1 MNAQIKKLTQAF
13 PAFPAFRLR
22 LVDNKRWALMAGVGL
37 AVAATAII
45 VSVLWTGNR
54 GYVSLYGRQENLPV
68 SQIVTVLDGEKLTY
82 RIDPQ
87 SGQILVPEDA
97 LSKTR
102 MTLAA
107 KGVQAILPSGYEL
120 MDKDEVLGSS
130 QFVQN
135 VRYKRSLE
143 GELAQSIMSLDA
155 VESARVHLALNEESS
170 FVVSDEPQNSASVV
184 VRLHYGA
191 KLNMDQVNAIVH
203 LVSGSIPGLQASK
216 VSVVDQAGNLLTDG
230 IGAGEAV
237 SAATRKRDQILKDI
251 QDKTRASVANV
262 LDSLVGTG
270 NYRVSVMPDLDLSTI
285 DETQEHYGDAPKI
298 NREESVL
305 DSDTNQVAMGVPG
318 SLSNR
323 PPIAANQ
330 MSNGTEE
337 NRSPEALSKHS
348 ESKRDYSYDRSV
360 QHIQHP
366 DFAVKRLNVAVV
378 LNQNA
383 PALKNW
389 KPEQT
394 TQLTALLNNAAGIDA
409 QRGDNLTL
417 SLLNFV
423 PQVAPVEP
431 VIPLWKDDSVLAWVR
446 LIGCGLLAL
455 LLLLFVVR
463 PVMKRLT
470 AVRAPVITSEPEA
483 VSEPWIA
490 MPEEERKNVDLPSLP
505 GDDSLPSQSSGLE
518 VKLEFLQK
526 LAMSELTTN
535 KSNSYLEQ
543 AAILLLCLGEEA
555 AATVMQKLSREEV
568 VRLSENMARL
578 SGVKTSMARKVINNF
593 FDEFREQSGINGA
606 SRSMLQGILNKALGT
621 EIASSVIN
629 GIYGDEIRSRMAR
642 LQWVEPRQLAML
654 ISEEH
659 LQLQAVFLAFLTPE
673 ISAAV
678 LSYLNESVQNE
689 ILYRVA
695 KLNDV
700 NRDVVDELDRL
711 IERGLSVLSE
721 HGSKVKGIKQAA
733 DIVNRF
739 QGNQQVILDQMRE
752 RDEEVLGQIQ
762 DEMYDFFI
770 LSRQNEE
777 VRRRLLDEVPM
788 EDWAVALK
796 GTEALLHRSIYAVMP
811 KRQAQQLEAIT
822 ARLGPVPVSRI
833 EQIRREIMGIARE
846 LEEAGEIQLQ
856 LFAERTAE

>member
-13 PAFPAFRLR
+13 PAFRLR
-22 LVDNKRWALMAGVGL
+22 LADNKRWALMAGVGL

-68 SQIVTVLDGEKLTY
+68 SQIVTVLDGEKLSY

-87 SGQILVPEDA
+87 SGQILVPEDE

-170 FVVSDEPQNSASVV
+170 FVVSDVPQNSASVV

-203 LVSGSIPGLQASK
+203 LVSGSIPGLHASK

-305 DSDTNQVAMGVPG
+305 DSDTNQVA
-318 SLSNR
+318 
-323 PPIAANQ
+323 
-330 MSNGTEE
+330 
-337 NRSPEALSKHS
+337 
-348 ESKRDYSYDRSV
+348 
-360 QHIQHP
+360 
-366 DFAVKRLNVAVV
+366 
-378 LNQNA
+378 
-383 PALKNW
+383 
-389 KPEQT
+389 
-394 TQLTALLNNAAGIDA
+394 
-409 QRGDNLTL
+409 
-417 SLLNFV
+417 
-423 PQVAPVEP
+423 PVEP

-455 LLLLFVVR
+455 LLLFFVVR
-463 PVMKRLT
+463 PLMKRLT
-470 AVRAPVITSEPEA
+470 AVRTPVIAPEPEA

-490 MPEEERKNVDLPSLP
+490 TPEEERKNVDLPSLP

-526 LAMSELTTN
+526 LAMSDT
-535 KSNSYLEQ
+535 
-543 AAILLLCLGEEA
+543 
-555 AATVMQKLSREEV
+555 
-568 VRLSENMARL
+568 
-578 SGVKTSMARKVINNF
+578 
-593 FDEFREQSGINGA
+593 D
-606 SRSMLQGILNKALGT
+606 
-621 EIASSVIN
+621 
-629 GIYGDEIRSRMAR
+629 
-642 LQWVEPRQLAML
+642 
-654 ISEEH
+654 
-659 LQLQAVFLAFLTPE
+659 
-673 ISAAV
+673 
-678 LSYLNESVQNE
+678 
-689 ILYRVA
+689 RVA
-695 KLNDV
+695 
-700 NRDVVDELDRL
+700 
-711 IERGLSVLSE
+711 
-721 HGSKVKGIKQAA
+721 
-733 DIVNRF
+733 
-739 QGNQQVILDQMRE
+739 
-752 RDEEVLGQIQ
+752 EVL
-762 DEMYDFFI
+762 
-770 LSRQNEE
+770 RQWITSNE
-777 VRRRLLDEVPM
+777 
-788 EDWAVALK
+788 
-796 GTEALLHRSIYAVMP
+796 
-811 KRQAQQLEAIT
+811 
-822 ARLGPVPVSRI
+822 RI
-833 EQIRREIMGIARE
+833 DNK
-846 LEEAGEIQLQ
+846 
-856 LFAERTAE
+856 

>member
-1 MNAQIKKLTQAF
+1 
-13 PAFPAFRLR
+13 
-22 LVDNKRWALMAGVGL
+22 MAGVGL

-68 SQIVTVLDGEKLTY
+68 SQIVTVLDGEKLSY

-87 SGQILVPEDA
+87 SGLILVPEDALSKTRMTLAAKGVQAILPSGYELMDKDEVLGSSQFVQNVRYKRSLEGELAQSIMSLDA

-170 FVVSDEPQNSASVV
+170 FVVSDVPQNSASVV

-191 KLNMDQVNAIVH
+191 KLNMDQVTAIVH

-366 DFAVKRLNVAVV
+366 GFAMKRLNVAVV

-423 PQVAPVEP
+423 PQAVPVEP

-455 LLLLFVVR
+455 LLLFFVVR
-463 PVMKRLT
+463 PLMKRLT
-470 AVRAPVITSEPEA
+470 AVRAPVITPEPEA
-483 VSEPWIA
+483 ISEPWIA
-490 MPEEERKNVDLPSLP
+490 VPEEERKNVDLPSLP

-526 LAMSELTTN
+526 LAMSDT
-535 KSNSYLEQ
+535 
-543 AAILLLCLGEEA
+543 
-555 AATVMQKLSREEV
+555 
-568 VRLSENMARL
+568 
-578 SGVKTSMARKVINNF
+578 
-593 FDEFREQSGINGA
+593 D
-606 SRSMLQGILNKALGT
+606 
-621 EIASSVIN
+621 
-629 GIYGDEIRSRMAR
+629 
-642 LQWVEPRQLAML
+642 
-654 ISEEH
+654 
-659 LQLQAVFLAFLTPE
+659 
-673 ISAAV
+673 
-678 LSYLNESVQNE
+678 
-689 ILYRVA
+689 RVA
-695 KLNDV
+695 
-700 NRDVVDELDRL
+700 
-711 IERGLSVLSE
+711 
-721 HGSKVKGIKQAA
+721 
-733 DIVNRF
+733 
-739 QGNQQVILDQMRE
+739 
-752 RDEEVLGQIQ
+752 EVL
-762 DEMYDFFI
+762 
-770 LSRQNEE
+770 RQWITSNE
-777 VRRRLLDEVPM
+777 
-788 EDWAVALK
+788 
-796 GTEALLHRSIYAVMP
+796 
-811 KRQAQQLEAIT
+811 
-822 ARLGPVPVSRI
+822 RI
-833 EQIRREIMGIARE
+833 DNK
-846 LEEAGEIQLQ
+846 
-856 LFAERTAE
+856 